1 MSANGAVYRSLA
13 ERLSREIA
21 TGRFAEAELLPG
33 ERELAQMFGVSRTTL
48 RRAILALV
56 GEGLL
61 FHRQGAG
68 TFVRRAAPRVEAP
81 ISRLTGF
88 TEDMAMRGFQAASR
102 ELTSGVFLPSPEE
115 AMMLGVGPSESV
127 FRLSRLRLA
136 DDVPMAIEHTVVPMR
151 FLPEPEVIGPSLYET
166 LKTRGFGPTRGLQR
180 LRAAL
185 LPDAD
190 SALLA
195 VPRGSPTL
203 YIQRIAYLSD
213 GRCVEFTR
221 SYYRA
226 DTYDFVS
233 ELTLAPQSRRSK
245 P

>member
-1 MSANGAVYRSLA
+1 MNGAAAVYRHLA
-13 ERLSREIA
+13 ERLRREVES
-21 TGRFAEAELLPG
+21 GRFAQVERLPG
-33 ERELAQMFGVSRTTL
+33 ERELAPFFVVSRTTL
-48 RRAILALV
+48 RRAISALV

-68 TFVRRAAPRVEAP
+68 AFIRRAAPRVEAP

-88 TEDMAMRGFQAASR
+88 SEDMAMRGLRAGTR
-102 ELTSGVFLPSPEE
+102 ELASGVFLPAPE
-115 AMMLGVGPSESV
+115 A
-127 FRLSRLRLA
+127 
-136 DDVPMAIEHTVVPMR
+136 
-151 FLPEPEVIGPSLYET
+151 IGPSLYET
-166 LKTRGFGPTRGLQR
+166 LKARGFGPARGLQR

-190 SALLA
+190 ADLLA
-195 VPRGSPTL
+195 VPKGSPTL

-213 GRCVEFTR
+213 GRCVEFPR